1 MTTAQ
6 QNREAQRRYRERN
19 AEAVKAK
26 ARAQAA
32 KYRSQNAHLDVLEA
46 VTNVEA
52 FWSRVD
58 VGNEDACWNWKGPK
72 TDRAYGVYAPLPG
85 VLLRAHRVAYALH
98 NGGIDDAMLVCHRC
112 DNPSC
117 CNPKHLFL
125 GTSSDNMRDMVAKG
139 RNKPINGE
147 SNPSAKLTAEQA
159 RAIYLDPRTNREI
172 ADAYGVAG
180 SLASL
185 IRRRK
190 VWAEATADLPE
201 PPARKTGPR
210 RLSNAELQAIT
221 S

>member
-1 MTTAQ
+1 MKTAE
-6 QNREAQRRYRERN
+6 QNREAQRRYRERH

-32 KYRSQNAHLDVLEA
+32 KYRSQNAHLGVLEA

-52 FWSRVD
+52 FWSRVGM
-58 VGNEDACWNWKGPK
+58 VEEDACWPWTGSK
-72 TDRAYGVYAPLPG
+72 TERGYGVYAPLPG

-98 NGGIDDAMLVCHRC
+98 NGGIDDSMLVCHRC

-125 GTSSDNMRDMVAKG
+125 GTGSDNMRDMVAKG
-139 RNKPINGE
+139 RNKPISGE
-147 SNPSAKLTAEQA
+147 RNPSAKLTTEQV
-159 RAIYLDPRTNREI
+159 RAIYLDPRTNVEI
-172 ADAYGVAG
+172 AAAYGVAG

-221 S
+221 A